1 MPWILF
7 HCDVERAVFL
17 LTTDFNLVDLL
28 LFLSKY
34 PFLFFFWFQA
44 KAYILTG
51 SECRI
56 KTFCYS
62 FTEIKTWLAL
72 CFHLWARNAVQWS
85 HKAGMRKQEKKNEE
99 ALIYRGIKLP
109 VEKNIIVLERRNLNI
124 CASEGR
130 FRRLSY
136 SLLHFKID

>member
-7 HCDVERAVFL
+7 HCDVEQAVFP
-17 LTTDFNLVDLL
+17 LTTDFNLVDLF

-34 PFLFFFWFQA
+34 PFLFFFRFQT

-51 SECRI
+51 RECRI

-62 FTEIKTWLAL
+62 FTELKTWLAL
-72 CFHLWARNAVQWS
+72 CFHLWVRNECSAVISQS
-85 HKAGMRKQEKKNEE
+85 RHAQTGKKEE
-99 ALIYRGIKLP
+99 VLIYRGIKLP
-109 VEKNIIVLERRNLNI
+109 VEKNIIVLERRDLNI

-130 FRRLSY
+130 FRRLTY
-136 SLLHFKID
+136 SLLHFIID

>member
-7 HCDVERAVFL
+7 HCDVKRAVFL
-17 LTTDFNLVDLL
+17 LTTDFNLVDLF

-34 PFLFFFWFQA
+34 PFLFFFWFQT

-72 CFHLWARNAVQWS
+72 CFHLWARNECSAVISQS
-85 HKAGMRKQEKKNEE
+85 RHAQTEKKRG
-99 ALIYRGIKLP
+99 YRGIKLP
-109 VEKNIIVLERRNLNI
+109 VEKNIIVLERRDLNI

-130 FRRLSY
+130 FRRLCY